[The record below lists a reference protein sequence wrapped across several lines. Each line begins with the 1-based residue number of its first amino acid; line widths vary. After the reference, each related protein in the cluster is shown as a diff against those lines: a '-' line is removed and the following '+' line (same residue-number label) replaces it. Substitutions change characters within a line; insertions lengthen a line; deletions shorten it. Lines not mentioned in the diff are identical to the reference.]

1 VAEATALVTDRTP
14 GRGRALAAAT
24 LSLIVPGTGQWLA
37 GRHRRAVP
45 YLIVTASL
53 VAIGVL
59 LAARGEVFILRLL
72 VQPRWL
78 STFIVADVAVALFR
92 LVASVDAYR
101 VAAVGT
107 PPGTPLTH
115 GLAIGALILLLIA
128 PHVLL
133 GQRAARLIGLL
144 DSVFV
149 DDARVATEQLRA
161 RFSAEAAR
169 SAGPI
174 PAVSTSTTAAA
185 LGLLPQYP
193 DGLGRP
199 VRTYYGNV
207 SEAEIE
213 PIDIDRITVLLA
225 GGDAGPGRTGLRT
238 DVMILA
244 SIDPVTHE
252 AVLVS
257 ISRELTGFILP
268 RELQKPL
275 EWRQDTLWS
284 LAEQAEDVGN
294 SLATD
299 PLPEE
304 MDPAVWLDRIN
315 AVYPYSSTL
324 DALYPGGIDPGME
337 ALRQT
342 LQQTLGIR
350 IDFYVLVDF
359 AGFVDMVDAI
369 GGIDV
374 TAREPMHVQFSPAK
388 EGEEDTIINIQPGR
402 HHFDGRL
409 ALAYVRNRS
418 DSSDL
423 VRTRRQRCL
432 LREIAAQLDPLTV
445 FVNFN
450 ALATAIGDHTT
461 TNLPIRLLPNL
472 ISAVAQ
478 LDASQIGTWAIQQ
491 GSSLAPKS
499 NYRGLPVLDVAEA
512 RRRLADVLSGID
524 VGEPV
529 VGADECG

>member
-1 VAEATALVTDRTP
+1 MSFFALILKNLVRQRVRTALTVLGISIGITTVVALGVITESLKATAGEIIQLGGADFMVAQEGAADLSFSIVEEEDAARLASHPGVERAEVALFHIVRVGSNPFFVLLGRRTEEV
-14 GRGRALAAAT
+14 AAN
-24 LSLIVPGTGQWLA
+24 P
-37 GRHRRAVP
+37 P
-45 YLIVTASL
+45 SL
-53 VAIGVL
+53 VAGDI
-59 LAARGEVFILRLL
+59 
-72 VQPRWL
+72 W
-78 STFIVADVAVALFR
+78 S
-92 LVASVDAYR
+92 
-101 VAAVGT
+101 
-107 PPGTPLTH
+107 PGSLDQ
-115 GLAIGALILLLIA
+115 
-128 PHVLL
+128 VLL

-478 LDASQIGTWAIQQ
+478 LDA
-491 GSSLAPKS
+491 
-499 NYRGLPVLDVAEA
+499 
-512 RRRLADVLSGID
+512 
-524 VGEPV
+524 
-529 VGADECG
+529 

>member
-1 VAEATALVTDRTP
+1 
-14 GRGRALAAAT
+14 
-24 LSLIVPGTGQWLA
+24 
-37 GRHRRAVP
+37 
-45 YLIVTASL
+45 
-53 VAIGVL
+53 
-59 LAARGEVFILRLL
+59 
-72 VQPRWL
+72 
-78 STFIVADVAVALFR
+78 
-92 LVASVDAYR
+92 
-101 VAAVGT
+101 
-107 PPGTPLTH
+107 
-115 GLAIGALILLLIA
+115 
-128 PHVLL
+128 
-133 GQRAARLIGLL
+133 
-144 DSVFV
+144 
-149 DDARVATEQLRA
+149 
-161 RFSAEAAR
+161 
-169 SAGPI
+169 
-174 PAVSTSTTAAA
+174 
-185 LGLLPQYP
+185 
-193 DGLGRP
+193 
-199 VRTYYGNV
+199 
-207 SEAEIE
+207 
-213 PIDIDRITVLLA
+213 
-225 GGDAGPGRTGLRT
+225 
-238 DVMILA
+238 
-244 SIDPVTHE
+244 
-252 AVLVS
+252 
-257 ISRELTGFILP
+257 
-268 RELQKPL
+268 
-275 EWRQDTLWS
+275 
-284 LAEQAEDVGN
+284 
-294 SLATD
+294 
-299 PLPEE
+299 
-304 MDPAVWLDRIN
+304 
-315 AVYPYSSTL
+315 
-324 DALYPGGIDPGME
+324 ME

-478 LDASQIGTWAIQQ
+478 LDASQIGTWAIEQ